1 MAKTP
6 KNKGKYPPN
15 DWLWWIITIACF
27 CTGVLWWAGLLLIY
41 LNTTGRLP
49 PLNAERRRAIEG
61 SIRKGLSTA
70 QEQMNQITEQK
81 KNSAPRQPAQPQR
94 QPRQP
99 ADTGAVTEIARPEKR
114 RATGKDMAV
123 IGGICSGALAIGFAA
138 VGIEWTY

>member
-49 PLNAERRRAIEG
+49 PLNAERRRALEG

-81 KNSAPRQPAQPQR
+81 EKQCAQT
-94 QPRQP
+94 
-99 ADTGAVTEIARPEKR
+99 TGAAAKTAQTAGRYR
-114 RATGKDMAV
+114 RCNRDCAP
-123 IGGICSGALAIGFAA
+123 
-138 VGIEWTY
+138 